1 MVAAPW
7 APLNPIYA
15 LCIVTMTKRP
25 PGDHS
30 MLFESIAFVAALF
43 VIAIAILG
51 VLARVCW
58 HTRPQDTGK
67 PHKKPLLSNWK

>member
-1 MVAAPW
+1 
-7 APLNPIYA
+7 
-15 LCIVTMTKRP
+15 
-25 PGDHS
+25 

-58 HTRPQDTGK
+58 HTRPQDTGNAYFASRCSQTGNK
-67 PHKKPLLSNWK
+67 